1 MFRKTSISTD
11 KPEKKKIGRIY
22 TRVDEDEES
31 VRNMARRGMDLIAE
45 EGVEGYER
53 VMQLKLERE
62 FREMC
67 RIGKKTG
74 TVHVHPPSALEGSDR
89 YHSSESRWSDHPS
102 SSLES
107 VCTTADNA
115 GQYDSMEAMGYE
127 MDYLEDPILG
137 RAVARTKCSDT
148 CGCYGTDG
156 EVNAAN
162 ERIRQ
167 GLGDAHDEF
176 ATDDCRCVSAN
187 GPYTNMPY
195 TNGGFLQDACPIESY
210 YEPALVQMGVHPV
223 DSYNVCNPIPMQHYF
238 TSEWPMQGP
247 NDPII
252 DTNFDRY
259 KKNSLRYQ
267 ESPTHDA
274 HIWPFVLD
282 TGALGPIARLLRRAG
297 TSEGEG
303 QTYSQHEMEQQ
314 RNDQV

>member
-31 VRNMARRGMDLIAE
+31 VRNMARRGMDLIVE

-67 RIGKKTG
+67 RIGKKTS
-74 TVHVHPPSALEGSDR
+74 TVYVHLPSAPEGSDR

-102 SSLES
+102 SSPES

-137 RAVARTKCSDT
+137 RAVPRTKCSDT

-162 ERIRQ
+162 ERVRQ

-176 ATDDCRCVSAN
+176 AIDNCRCASAS
-187 GPYTNMPY
+187 GPH
-195 TNGGFLQDACPIESY
+195 TNGDSLQDAYYGACRIEPY

-223 DSYNVCNPIPMQHYF
+223 DSYNVCDPIPMQHYL
-238 TSEWPMQGP
+238 TSEWPMQGQ

-267 ESPTHDA
+267 ESPSHDA
-274 HIWPFVLD
+274 HRWPSVLD
-282 TGALGPIARLLRRAG
+282 TGALGPIARLLRRTRTG
-297 TSEGEG
+297 EREG
-303 QTYSQHEMEQQ
+303 QTYSQREMEQP